1 MEVRAMTDTVH
12 VTWSAV
18 RADVSP
24 AGWLDETERGRF
36 DGLRKVQDRRAFLS
50 SRILL
55 KTTVGRLADTPP
67 ELVRLAYHCPRCDR
81 SHGRPVVISPP
92 AAVGWHVSLSHT
104 SRQVIVA
111 ATDAG
116 PVGVD
121 IETTASTMFRGF
133 DGVALTNA
141 EAAEVERC
149 APSAR
154 AKARAVYWA
163 RKEAVLK
170 ATGFGLAVD
179 PAALEVSAPYLPA
192 ALTAWHADKPL
203 AAPAQITDVPVDDDH
218 VAAVAVLSPAHC
230 AVVLR
235 APPGSGRGKGG

>member
-1 MEVRAMTDTVH
+1 VH

-36 DGLRKVQDRRAFLS
+36 DGLRKVQDRRAFLT

-81 SHGRPVVISPP
+81 SHGRPVVVAPP

-141 EAAEVERC
+141 ERTEVERC
-149 APSAR
+149 APAAR
-154 AKARAVYWA
+154 ANARAVYWA

-170 ATGFGLAVD
+170 ATGYGLAVD
-179 PAALEVSAPYLPA
+179 PAALEVSAPHLPA
-192 ALTAWHADKPL
+192 VLTEWHADEPRPQHVQL
-203 AAPAQITDVPVDDDH
+203 SDLSVDDDH
-218 VAAVAVLSPAHC
+218 VAAV
-230 AVVLR
+230 VVL
-235 APPGSGRGKGG
+235 AQMPVGVDLQQVPESG

>member
-12 VTWSAV
+12 VTWSPGS
-18 RADVSP
+18 ADVPP
-24 AGWLDETERGRF
+24 ADWLDETERGRF
-36 DGLRKVQDRRAFLS
+36 DRLRKVEDRRVFVT
-50 SRILL
+50 SRMLL
-55 KTTVGRLADTPP
+55 KTMVGRLADTPP
-67 ELVRLAYHCPRCDR
+67 ELVRLAYGCPRCGR
-81 SHGRPVVISPP
+81 SHGRPVVVAPHT
-92 AAVGWHVSLSHT
+92 AVRWHVSMSHT

-121 IETTASTMFRGF
+121 VERTAASVFEGF

-141 EAAEVERC
+141 ERTEIERC

-179 PAALEVSAPYLPA
+179 PAALEVSAPHLPA
-192 ALTAWHADKPL
+192 ALTAWHADEP
-203 AAPAQITDVPVDDDH
+203 APRHVQISDVPVDDDH
-218 VAAVAVLSPAHC
+218 VAAVAVLAQMP
-230 AVVLR
+230 VGVDLLQV
-235 APPGSGRGKGG
+235 PGSG